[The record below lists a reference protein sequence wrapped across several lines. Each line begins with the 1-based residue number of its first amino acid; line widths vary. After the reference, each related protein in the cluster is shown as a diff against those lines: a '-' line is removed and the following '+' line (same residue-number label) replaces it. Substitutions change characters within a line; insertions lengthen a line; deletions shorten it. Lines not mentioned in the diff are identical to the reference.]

1 MKIKSILNTHSVL
14 LSLSAGCIFFYVLN
28 QEQPML
34 SFSMKEEIKVYG
46 QREQQEIPPG
56 VYHGT
61 TIYNGF
67 LVEVS
72 YHFRDGYETKEIIK
86 NFAEKIIDRDT
97 TKYEI
102 KGSVL
107 YFEDTG
113 NGIFK
118 TFPRPFEIDAQSG
131 KFTLVGNNVPINDF
145 YLKAS
150 NSFWFTT

>member
-1 MKIKSILNTHSVL
+1 
-14 LSLSAGCIFFYVLN
+14 
-28 QEQPML
+28 ML
-34 SFSMKEEIKVYG
+34 SFSMKEELNVYG

-56 VYHGT
+56 VYYGT
-61 TIYNGF
+61 ATYNGF

-72 YHFRDGYETKEIIK
+72 YHFSDEYVTKEIVK

-113 NGIFK
+113 KGIFK
-118 TFPRPFEIDAQSG
+118 TFPRPFEIDVQSG

-145 YLKAS
+145 YLKS
-150 NSFWFTT
+150 SSSF